1 MTALRKPRLTAR
13 QRDLLWAI
21 DAGEVRCDWPTRGEP
36 YMRWKDH
43 GVVTAA
49 VKPLIHALWAELP
62 PPPALGSFLPR
73 PLRLTDAGREILRAS
88 A

>member
-1 MTALRKPRLTAR
+1 MTAVRKPRLTDR

-21 DAGEVRCDWPTRGEP
+21 EAGEVRYHWPTRGEP
-36 YMRWKDH
+36 YYAWEGH
-43 GVVTAA
+43 GKVTAA
-49 VKPLIHALWAELP
+49 VKPLLHALWAELP
-62 PPPALGSFLPR
+62 PPPALGAFRAR